1 METGQNRD
9 AEPIKVAEES
19 RGGPETQPAL
29 PGNRQSSPLLPRQ
42 AEHFGVPGGS
52 WLPPLQV
59 S

>member
-1 METGQNRD
+1 MDTGQNRD
-9 AEPIKVAEES
+9 ADPIKAVEES
-19 RGGPETQPAL
+19 RGGPETQLAL
-29 PGNRQSSPLLPRQ
+29 PGDRPSSPLLPRQ